1 MFSNAENFHPKRLCS
16 SNPEHFKC
24 KPLASRRFHN
34 TLFLSAL
41 LLLALPAHVFGS
53 DQGGP
58 WVFSAGY
65 AYYTGFEDIR
75 STYKK
80 NAIASGARH
89 DVVQWSF
96 GLTLQAHRRVS
107 ETLRIGAGIG
117 PIMSL
122 LKDADHVQVPASVSV
137 IASFFPAW
145 THSPFIRAGGSYH
158 ITKGDYLRHSRPG
171 VLAGLGI
178 AFFAQKSLHL
188 TVEAAYDGAWVTI
201 ERPAESTPKKIRAG
215 ALVISISAVF

>member
-1 MFSNAENFHPKRLCS
+1 MRSAKPSAHNTKHKRFHRLMFSNAENFHPKRLCS

-96 GLTLQAHRRVS
+96 GLTLQAHRRGHRS
-107 ETLRIGAGIG
+107 N
-117 PIMSL
+117 
-122 LKDADHVQVPASVSV
+122 HVPAQRCRSCPGTGLCFGYRILFSGLDPLPLYSSGRF
-137 IASFFPAW
+137 ISHNQRGLSEAFPAGC
-145 THSPFIRAGGSYH
+145 AG
-158 ITKGDYLRHSRPG
+158 RPG
-171 VLAGLGI
+171 DRV
-178 AFFAQKSLHL
+178 FC
-188 TVEAAYDGAWVTI
+188 
-201 ERPAESTPKKIRAG
+201 PKIPSPDRG
-215 ALVISISAVF
+215 SRL